1 MKANMEN
8 TGNIVY
14 LDHAA
19 TTFTDPKVLE
29 TMLPYFTEKFGNPS
43 SPYDMANV
51 SKEAVDS
58 ARQQVA
64 TAINADTDEIYFTG
78 GGTESDN
85 WAIKGI
91 AFANRKKGNHI
102 ITTSVEHHA
111 VLHTCQWL
119 EKQGFEVTYLP
130 VDKYGQVRTEDVK
143 KAIRDDTILISVML
157 ANNEIGT
164 IQPIPQIGRIAREK
178 NIYFHTDAVQGIGQ
192 IPVDVEALNVDLLS
206 LSSHKFYGPKGVG
219 ALYIKK
225 GTRLDNHSH
234 GGAQEKKKRA
244 GTENVPGI
252 VGMGAAI
259 EQATSQLEEH
269 AAHMKKLRAQLV
281 EGLLLIP
288 ATHLAGH
295 PEKRLPNN
303 VNVIFEYIEG
313 ESILLMLNSYSIA
326 ASTGSACTSASL
338 EPSHVLIACGFPH
351 EVAHGSLRLT
361 LGKENT
367 EEDVDYLL
375 QTLEPIIRRLRAMS
389 PMTPKEQ
396 REWY

>member
-1 MKANMEN
+1 MKNNNKN
-8 TGNIVY
+8 TGNTVY

-19 TTFTDPKVLE
+19 TTFTDPVVLE
-29 TMLPYFTEKFGNPS
+29 TMLPYFTENFGNPS
-43 SPYDMANV
+43 SPYNIAHI
-51 SKEAVDS
+51 SREALDK

-64 TAINADTDEIYFTG
+64 DAINADTEEIYFTS

-85 WAIKGI
+85 WAIKGV
-91 AFANRKKGNHI
+91 AFANRKRGNHI
-102 ITTSVEHHA
+102 ITSAIEHHA

-143 KAIRDDTILISVML
+143 RAIRGDTILISVML

-164 IQPIPQIGRIAREK
+164 IQPIPEIGRIARK
-178 NIYFHTDAVQGIGQ
+178 KGIYFHTDAVQGIGQ

-225 GTRLDNHSH
+225 GSRIDNHSH

-259 EQATSQLEEH
+259 EQAISQLEEH
-269 AAHMKKLRAQLV
+269 AAHMKKLRTRLL
-281 EGLLLIP
+281 EGLLQIP

-313 ESILLMLNSYSIA
+313 ESILLMLNSFSIA

-351 EVAHGSLRLT
+351 EIAHGSLRLT

-367 EEDVDYLL
+367 EDDVDYVL
-375 QTLEPIIRRLRAMS
+375 QIIEPIIKRLRAMS
-389 PMTPKEQ
+389 PMTPEELRK
-396 REWY
+396 

>member
-1 MKANMEN
+1 
-8 TGNIVY
+8 
-14 LDHAA
+14 
-19 TTFTDPKVLE
+19 
-29 TMLPYFTEKFGNPS
+29 
-43 SPYDMANV
+43 
-51 SKEAVDS
+51 
-58 ARQQVA
+58 
-64 TAINADTDEIYFTG
+64 
-78 GGTESDN
+78 
-85 WAIKGI
+85 
-91 AFANRKKGNHI
+91 
-102 ITTSVEHHA
+102 
-111 VLHTCQWL
+111 
-119 EKQGFEVTYLP
+119 
-130 VDKYGQVRTEDVK
+130 
-143 KAIRDDTILISVML
+143 
-157 ANNEIGT
+157 
-164 IQPIPQIGRIAREK
+164 
-178 NIYFHTDAVQGIGQ
+178 
-192 IPVDVEALNVDLLS
+192 
-206 LSSHKFYGPKGVG
+206 
-219 ALYIKK
+219 
-225 GTRLDNHSH
+225 
-234 GGAQEKKKRA
+234 
-244 GTENVPGI
+244 
-252 VGMGAAI
+252 
-259 EQATSQLEEH
+259 
-269 AAHMKKLRAQLV
+269 MKKLRAQLV